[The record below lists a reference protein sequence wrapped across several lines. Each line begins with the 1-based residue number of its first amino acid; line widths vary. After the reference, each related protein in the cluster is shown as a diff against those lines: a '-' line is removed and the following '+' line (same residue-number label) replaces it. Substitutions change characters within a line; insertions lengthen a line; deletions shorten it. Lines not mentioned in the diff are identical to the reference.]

1 MKNRIGNYKIDD
13 KVYAKFRSEI
23 ERWIENGWLKKTTET
38 ESGIIPLLT
47 VVQTKKNKVRPVL
60 DFREMND
67 FVECSGADA
76 DVCDEKLRQWRQ
88 KTSNCALLDLRDA
101 YIQIIVDKKC
111 SKYQIVKFEN
121 KFYELCQLGF
131 GLNCAPEIMK
141 AVVSKVLSLDD
152 TIRAATD
159 HYYDDII
166 VDLNVTSVERVQEHL
181 LKYGLVCKPSEQLST
196 ARVLGLQLSEEK
208 DGLYWRR
215 PDEDWEVD
223 ILDTLTRRQMFSLCG
238 KITGHYPVA
247 GWLRV
252 ALSFIK
258 RS

>member
-38 ESGIIPLLT
+38 ESGIIPLLA

-101 YIQIIVDKKC
+101 YMQIIVDKEC

-121 KFYELCQLGF
+121 EFYELCQLGF
-131 GLNCAPEIMK
+131 GLDCAPEIMK
-141 AVVSKVLSLDD
+141 WGAKDIVIKTDSAAVHAWMSSILKRQTDTSFRPIRNACQTATVS
-152 TIRAATD
+152 T
-159 HYYDDII
+159 
-166 VDLNVTSVERVQEHL
+166 
-181 LKYGLVCKPSEQLST
+181 C
-196 ARVLGLQLSEEK
+196 
-208 DGLYWRR
+208 
-215 PDEDWEVD
+215 
-223 ILDTLTRRQMFSLCG
+223 
-238 KITGHYPVA
+238 
-247 GWLRV
+247 
-252 ALSFIK
+252 
-258 RS
+258 